1 MINEFLEEVK
11 NKRQSTELS
20 QLQIEVDT
28 LIQSMGGY
36 WTPFAMFLSLAE
48 EVGELARQINHY
60 EKVKIKKPTE
70 PKKGLDEEI
79 GDTLYSLICL
89 ANYYKIDLAESLRGV
104 MEKYRKRDAN
114 RYASAK
120 KE

>member
-1 MINEFLEEVK
+1 MTPDKLEKKEE
-11 NKRQSTELS
+11 STELS
-20 QLQIEVDT
+20 QLQFEVDT

-60 EKVKIKKPTE
+60 EKIKIKKPSE

-79 GDTLYSLICL
+79 GDTLYSLICI
-89 ANYYKIDLAESLRGV
+89 ANYYKIDLAKSLRDV
-104 MEKYRKRDAN
+104 MEKYRTRDAN
-114 RYASAK
+114 RYSSLK
-120 KE
+120 KG